1 MIFLNI
7 IKNYIIINKN
17 LYNFIKFS
25 GKNLKYQKK
34 KNSPDVAF
42 LIVCFMLSNLTLEYQ
57 GMIYLLE
64 YFVLKIRTKDSIL

>member
-34 KNSPDVAF
+34 NSPDVAF
-42 LIVCFMLSNLTLEYQ
+42 LIGCFILNNLILEYKR
-57 GMIYLLE
+57 MIYLLE